1 MSSLSTQSVVFWLR
15 LVTLLQAALM
25 LAACAWAARKGR
37 GTYTALSGY
46 LLVNAAVG
54 LLASALLA
62 YPALLVGREATVYA
76 ALFWTAYGASGV
88 LTFMTAQQIFRD
100 ALAPVPGL
108 RRLALLAYRWV
119 AVVSIAVSV
128 IPAVLPLFFHA
139 QTLHIML
146 LQGMR
151 CVSVMEFFLLAFI
164 LLSSHTLGISLRSR
178 VVGIT
183 LGFGVLAAVDTLCFM
198 VLLYTDSPMLPW
210 ILARQTGSLLAVSLW
225 LVYLIKPE
233 PNRLLITLPMGSQLR
248 KWNEIATALGKPVPN
263 VALTPQ
269 QGAFFLQDVEKVVDR
284 VLSRNAGPPPAP

>member
-1 MSSLSTQSVVFWLR
+1 MISLPTQSVIFWLR
-15 LVTLLQAALM
+15 LVTLLQAMLM
-25 LAACAWAARKGR
+25 LAACAWVARKGK

-46 LLVNAAVG
+46 LLVNAAAS

-62 YPALLVGREATVYA
+62 YPALLVGREAPVYT

-119 AVVSIAVSV
+119 AVVSVAVSV
-128 IPAVLPLFFHA
+128 IPAVVPALFHP
-139 QTLHIML
+139 QTLHTTL

-151 CVSVMEFFLLAFI
+151 CVSVLEFFLLAFI
-164 LLSSHTLGISLRSR
+164 LLSSQTLGISLGSR

-198 VLLYTDSPMLPW
+198 VLLYTRSPMLPW
-210 ILARQTGSLLAVSLW
+210 ILVRQTGSVVAVSLW

-233 PNRLLITLPMGSQLR
+233 PNRPSVVLPMGSQLR
-248 KWNEIATALGKPVPN
+248 KWNEIATALGKPAPN

-269 QGAFFLQDVEKVVDR
+269 QGPFFLQDVEKVVDR